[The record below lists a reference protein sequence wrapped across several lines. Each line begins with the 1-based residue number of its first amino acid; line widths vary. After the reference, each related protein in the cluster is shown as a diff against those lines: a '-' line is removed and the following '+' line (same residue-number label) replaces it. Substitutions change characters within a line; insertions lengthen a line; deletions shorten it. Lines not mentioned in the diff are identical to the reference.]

1 MTIEEACAA
10 YLRELEAR
18 NIRKTTRK
26 CYRSMFRQL
35 QAFAE
40 AENIESLEEFD
51 RDALRRWR
59 DQWTWA
65 HSTQGRV
72 LGQLKAFFRFAQA
85 EGWIAASPARGIRR
99 PTSDARPT
107 MPLSKEEMRALLV
120 ATMRKPREQAMLLL
134 LRYSGLAIRDAAA
147 LSRDALHP
155 NGDLVLRRAKSGEL
169 VTVALP
175 WEVAASLEAVAIPA
189 RPHFFWTGRSEPE
202 TATKYWR
209 KRLKEVAATA
219 SIEGFHPHRLRDTF
233 AVELLLAGVLM
244 QDVSMLLGHGSVAT
258 TERYYAPWNLARR
271 ERLGHIVREVHR
283 RDPILLEFPPKK
295 PAGAAGTAP
304 AEAGLANTQR
314 SQATRA
320 AYE

>member
-1 MTIEEACAA
+1 MTVSEACAA

-35 QAFAE
+35 QTFAE
-40 AENIESLEEFD
+40 AEKIESLEVFD

-59 DQWTWA
+59 SQWTWA

-72 LGQLKAFFRFAQA
+72 LAQLNAFFRFAQG

-99 PTSDARPT
+99 PNSDAKPT
-107 MPLSKEEMRALLV
+107 IPLSRDEVRALLV

-175 WEVAASLEAVAIPA
+175 WEVAASLEAVAIPG
-189 RPHFFWTGRSEPE
+189 RSHFFWTGRSEPE
-202 TATKYWR
+202 TASKYWR
-209 KRLKEVAATA
+209 NRLKEVAAA
-219 SIEGFHPHRLRDTF
+219 AGVEGFHPHRLRDN
-233 AVELLLAGVLM
+233 
-244 QDVSMLLGHGSVAT
+244 S
-258 TERYYAPWNLARR
+258 
-271 ERLGHIVREVHR
+271 
-283 RDPILLEFPPKK
+283 EFRIIP
-295 PAGAAGTAP
+295 
-304 AEAGLANTQR
+304 
-314 SQATRA
+314 S
-320 AYE
+320 

>member
-1 MTIEEACAA
+1 MTVSEACAA

-35 QAFAE
+35 QTFAE
-40 AENIESLEEFD
+40 AEKIESLEGFD

-59 DQWTWA
+59 SQWTWA

-72 LGQLKAFFRFAQA
+72 LAQLNAFFRFAQG

-99 PTSDARPT
+99 PNSDARPT
-107 MPLSKEEMRALLV
+107 IPLSRDEVRALLV

-175 WEVAASLEAVAIPA
+175 WEVAA
-189 RPHFFWTGRSEPE
+189 
-202 TATKYWR
+202 
-209 KRLKEVAATA
+209 AAGV
-219 SIEGFHPHRLRDTF
+219 EGFHPHRLRDTF
-233 AVELLLAGVLM
+233 AVELLLAGVLI
-244 QDVSMLLGHGSVAT
+244 QDVSILLGHSSVAT
-258 TERYYAPWNLARR
+258 TERYYAPWNLAQR
-271 ERLGHIVREVHR
+271 ERLGHIVREVHQ
-283 RDPILLEFPPKK
+283 RDPILLELRLRK
-295 PAGAAGTAP
+295 PAGAAATAP
-304 AEAGLANTQR
+304 AEAGLATAQVSR
-314 SQATRA
+314 PIQSAWFHDTT
-320 AYE
+320 